1 MADPLVSIPILCH
14 NYGRF
19 LADAIESALAQTY
32 GHVEVTVWDD
42 GSTDATAEIAA
53 RYVPD
58 VSVVSQENAGIA
70 RTCNRAVEAARGEWF
85 AFLSADDRF
94 EPTYIEELLAAIVRS
109 RGAAFAYCDA
119 QLFGAASGVQRALPF
134 DPFVL
139 VRANFVNGCALT
151 RRDDFLA
158 LGGYD
163 PALDGHGY
171 EDWDFWLRMLASGR
185 RGTHV
190 PKPLLHWRRHE
201 NGSRNP
207 TRPEDA
213 GRAAALVRARHSEL
227 VERLEGVEPAPFA
240 HRLAYDPRVRR
251 SARIR
256 PYAERALWRAVA
268 RRALNGR
275 G

>member
-19 LADAIESALAQTY
+19 LAEAIQSALAQTY
-32 GHVEVTVWDD
+32 SKVEVTVWDD
-42 GSTDATAEIAA
+42 GSTDSTAEVAA

-58 VSVVSQENAGIA
+58 VRVVAQENAGIA
-70 RTCNRAVEAARGEWF
+70 HACNRAVEAARGEWF

-94 EPTYIEELLAAIVRS
+94 EPTYVEELLAAIERS
-109 RGAAFAYCDA
+109 RGASFAYSDA
-119 QLFGAASGVQRALPF
+119 RLFGAASGVQRARLF
-134 DPFVL
+134 DPFAL
-139 VRANFVNGCALT
+139 VRGNFVNGCALT
-151 RRDDFLA
+151 RRADFLA

-163 PALDGHGY
+163 PALDEHGY

-190 PKPLLHWRRHE
+190 AKPLLHWRRHE

-207 TRPEDA
+207 TRDEDA
-213 GRAAALVRARHSEL
+213 RVAALVRGRHAEL
-227 VERLEGVEPAPFA
+227 VERLDPGERRPLAY
-240 HRLAYDPRVRR
+240 RLASDPRLLRF
-251 SARIR
+251 ARLR

-268 RRALNGR
+268 RRYLNGR